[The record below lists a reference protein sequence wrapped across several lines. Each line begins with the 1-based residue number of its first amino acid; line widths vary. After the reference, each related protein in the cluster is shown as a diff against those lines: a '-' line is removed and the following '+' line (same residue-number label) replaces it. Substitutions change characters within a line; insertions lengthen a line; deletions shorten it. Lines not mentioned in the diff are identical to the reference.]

1 MEWICSIHQWRLI
14 MKVRDLVK
22 FLQNVD
28 QESDVVLVASHSE
41 QLEQNKLSMNDGK
54 LEIDLYG
61 FVYEEEDY
69 NDLLGAL

>member
-1 MEWICSIHQWRLI
+1 

-28 QESDVVLVASHSE
+28 QESDVILSASHSE
-41 QLEQNKLSMNDGK
+41 DLEQNMLSVDDGS
-54 LEIDLYG
+54 LTIDLHN
-61 FVYEEEDY
+61 FLYEEEDY

>member
-1 MEWICSIHQWRLI
+1 

-28 QESDVVLVASHSE
+28 QETDVELVASHSE
-41 QLEQNKLSMNDGK
+41 FLEQNMLSMDDGK
-54 LEIDLYG
+54 LKIDLYD

>member
-1 MEWICSIHQWRLI
+1 

-28 QESDVVLVASHSE
+28 QETDVELVASHSE
-41 QLEQNKLSMNDGK
+41 FLEQNMLSMDDGK
-54 LEIDLYG
+54 LKIDLYD
-61 FVYEEEDY
+61 FVYEENDY

>member
-1 MEWICSIHQWRLI
+1 

-28 QESDVVLVASHSE
+28 QEAEVALVASHSE
-41 QLEQNKLSMNDGK
+41 YLEQNMLSMADGK
-54 LEIDLYG
+54 LEIDLYD
-61 FVYEEEDY
+61 FAYEEEDY

>member
-1 MEWICSIHQWRLI
+1 

-28 QESDVVLVASHSE
+28 QEADVVLVASHSE
-41 QLEQNKLSMNDGK
+41 YLEQNMLSMDDGK
-54 LEIDLYG
+54 LKIDLYD
-61 FVYEEEDY
+61 FVYEEKDY

>member
-1 MEWICSIHQWRLI
+1 

-41 QLEQNKLSMNDGK
+41 HLEQNKLSMNDGK

>member
-1 MEWICSIHQWRLI
+1 

-28 QESDVVLVASHSE
+28 QEADVALVASHSE
-41 QLEQNKLSMNDGK
+41 YLEQNMLSMTDGK
-54 LEIDLYG
+54 LEIDLYD
-61 FVYEEEDY
+61 FVCEEEDY

>member
-1 MEWICSIHQWRLI
+1 

-28 QESDVVLVASHSE
+28 QEADVALVASHSE
-41 QLEQNKLSMNDGK
+41 YLEQSMLSMDDGK
-54 LEIDLYG
+54 LEIDLYN

>member
-1 MEWICSIHQWRLI
+1 

-28 QESDVVLVASHSE
+28 QEADVALVASHSE
-41 QLEQNKLSMNDGK
+41 YLEQNMLSMTDGK
-54 LEIDLYG
+54 LEIDLYD
-61 FVYEEEDY
+61 FVYEEKDY

>member
-1 MEWICSIHQWRLI
+1 

-28 QESDVVLVASHSE
+28 QEADVVLSASHSE
-41 QLEQNKLSMNDGK
+41 DLEQNMLSMDDGQ
-54 LEIDLYG
+54 LTIDLQN
-61 FVYEEEDY
+61 FIYEEEDF

>member
-1 MEWICSIHQWRLI
+1 

-28 QESDVVLVASHSE
+28 QEADVMLSASHSE
-41 QLEQNKLSMNDGK
+41 DLEQNMLSMDDGK
-54 LEIDLYG
+54 LEIDLYD
-61 FVYEEEDY
+61 FTYEEEDY

>member
-1 MEWICSIHQWRLI
+1 

-28 QESDVVLVASHSE
+28 QEADVALVASHSE
-41 QLEQNKLSMNDGK
+41 YLEQNMLSMDDGK
-54 LEIDLYG
+54 LEIDLYD
-61 FVYEEEDY
+61 FVREEEDY

>member
-1 MEWICSIHQWRLI
+1 

-28 QESDVVLVASHSE
+28 QEADVVLVASHSE
-41 QLEQNKLSMNDGK
+41 YLEQNMLSMDDGK
-54 LEIDLYG
+54 LEIDLYD
-61 FVYEEEDY
+61 FVYEEKDY

>member
-1 MEWICSIHQWRLI
+1 

-28 QESDVVLVASHSE
+28 QEADVVLVASHSE
-41 QLEQNKLSMNDGK
+41 YLEQKMLSMADGK
-54 LEIDLYG
+54 LEIDLYN

>member
-1 MEWICSIHQWRLI
+1 MDPFDTQRRLI

-28 QESDVVLVASHSE
+28 QEADVVLVASHSE
-41 QLEQNKLSMNDGK
+41 YLEQNMLSMADGK
-54 LEIDLYG
+54 LEIDLYD
-61 FVYEEEDY
+61 FVYEEKDY

>member
-1 MEWICSIHQWRLI
+1 

-28 QESDVVLVASHSE
+28 QEADVVLVASHSE
-41 QLEQNKLSMNDGK
+41 YLEQKMLSMDDGK
-54 LEIDLYG
+54 LEIDLYD
-61 FVYEEEDY
+61 FTYEEENY

>member
-1 MEWICSIHQWRLI
+1 

-28 QESDVVLVASHSE
+28 QETDVVLVASHSE
-41 QLEQNKLSMNDGK
+41 YLEQNMLSMDDGK
-54 LEIDLYG
+54 LKIDLYD
-61 FVYEEEDY
+61 FVYEEKDY

>member
-1 MEWICSIHQWRLI
+1 

-28 QESDVVLVASHSE
+28 QEADVVLVASHSE
-41 QLEQNKLSMNDGK
+41 YLEQNMLSMDDGK
-54 LEIDLYG
+54 LEIDLYD
-61 FVYEEEDY
+61 FTYEEEDY

>member
-1 MEWICSIHQWRLI
+1 
-14 MKVRDLVK
+14 MKVCDLVK

-28 QESDVVLVASHSE
+28 QEADVALVASHSE
-41 QLEQNKLSMNDGK
+41 YLEQNMLSMSDGK
-54 LEIDLYG
+54 LEINLYD

>member
-1 MEWICSIHQWRLI
+1 

-28 QESDVVLVASHSE
+28 QEADVVLVASHSE
-41 QLEQNKLSMNDGK
+41 YLEQNMLSMDDGK
-54 LEIDLYG
+54 LKIDLYD
-61 FVYEEEDY
+61 FVYEENDY

>member
-1 MEWICSIHQWRLI
+1 

-28 QESDVVLVASHSE
+28 QEADVVLAASHSE
-41 QLEQNKLSMNDGK
+41 YLEQNKLSMADGK
-54 LEIDLYG
+54 LEIDLYD

>member
-1 MEWICSIHQWRLI
+1 

-28 QESDVVLVASHSE
+28 QEVEVVLVASHSE
-41 QLEQNKLSMNDGK
+41 YLEQNMLSMSDGK
-54 LEIDLYG
+54 LEIDLYD
-61 FVYEEEDY
+61 FVCEEEDY